1 MTIAHNKQQGP
12 FFVKYLSFLFAI
24 TLTLTNQVIADE
36 AIVFN
41 DDFFEPKTTIGGY
54 GELHYNM
61 VTQGDNLPS
70 RTLDF
75 HRFVMF
81 YSHSWTEQWSFKAEL
96 ELEHNFVQDGQGEL
110 ELEQAYINYHHS
122 APFGFQVGV
131 VLPSVGLLNEYH
143 EPPLFLSVERPDYA
157 KVIVPTTWFGNG
169 VAIYGR
175 LNSFDYKLTVMEGLD
190 ATKISPSSGIRGGRL
205 KGYKAVADE
214 LLYNA
219 RINYLGLPGMKAGL
233 SISSTTAMGDDI
245 QEDIPLTLVEF
256 HSQVNLRN
264 FIAVFEYGNIAYS
277 AGNLE
282 ASSGYYADLGYNLAP
297 LLNISGEL
305 IPWGRLTSYNTAA
318 QTGSGG
324 EEINKYNY
332 SKWMTGVTFKPIK
345 DVSFKLDYS
354 VKSNALSKEETTA
367 INLGAG
373 YQF

>member
-1 MTIAHNKQQGP
+1 MSIARNKQQGT
-12 FFVKYLSFLFAI
+12 FVNFLSFIFATTI
-24 TLTLTNQVIADE
+24 IFANQISADE
-36 AIVFN
+36 GIEFN

-54 GELHYNM
+54 GELHYNST
-61 VTQGDNLPS
+61 TQGDNLPTK
-70 RTLDF
+70 TLDF

-110 ELEQAYINYHHS
+110 ELEQAYINYQHS

-157 KVIVPTTWFGNG
+157 KVIIPTTWFGNG
-169 VAIYGR
+169 LAVYGR

-190 ATKISPSSGIRGGRL
+190 ASKISLSSGIRSGRL
-205 KGYKAVADE
+205 KGYKASADE
-214 LLYNA
+214 LLYNV
-219 RINYLGLPGMKAGL
+219 RINYLGLPGIRTGI
-233 SISSTTAMGDDI
+233 SVSSTNAMGDDI
-245 QEDIPLTLVEF
+245 QDDIPLTLVEF
-256 HSQVNLRN
+256 HTQLNQQN
-264 FIAVFEYGNIAYS
+264 FIAVIEYGSIKYD

-282 ASSGYYADLGYNLAP
+282 ASNGYYADLGYNLAP

-305 IPWGRLTSYNTAA
+305 IPWGRYTSYNTAA
-318 QTGSGG
+318 MTKSGG
-324 EEINKYNY
+324 EEVNKY
-332 SKWMTGVTFKPIK
+332 SFTKWMTGVTFKPIK
-345 DVSFKLDYS
+345 EVSFKMDYS
-354 VKSNALSKEETTA
+354 VKSNALSKEETTS

>member
-1 MTIAHNKQQGP
+1 M
-12 FFVKYLSFLFAI
+12 KYLSFLFAI